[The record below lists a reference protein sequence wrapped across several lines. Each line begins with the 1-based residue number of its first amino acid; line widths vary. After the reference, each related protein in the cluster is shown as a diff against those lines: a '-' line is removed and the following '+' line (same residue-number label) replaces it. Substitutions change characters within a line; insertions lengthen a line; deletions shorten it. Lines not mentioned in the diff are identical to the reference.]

1 MKELYPKYCIIGAG
15 LSGLTSAYQLMM
27 QGESDFVILEG
38 RSQIG
43 GRIHTKDG
51 VDLGATWFQ
60 EYHTYLLQMLEVL
73 KLQKFPQYQEG
84 KNVLVYNTMTPAHYF
99 ESDPNA
105 PAANRL
111 AGGSIALIEALSE
124 KIRDT
129 VILNTQVLAIREE
142 GNKLVITTSEK
153 SYSPEKIIVAIPPQL
168 AANISYSPEIPESV
182 LKAMQQTHTWMSN
195 AIKVGITYASPF
207 WREKELSGTII
218 GQVGPVIELYDHS
231 DYKDQHFSLMGFV
244 NEGLRDV
251 SAELRKEKILVYL
264 EKYFGKEAQNY
275 LDYFEKDWSE
285 DPFTS
290 GENLKS
296 VYMGP
301 SYGNELFAK
310 KYMNNKVLFSSSE
323 TSPVYGGYLEGAVYS
338 GLRAAS
344 LILDNS

>member
-1 MKELYPKYCIIGAG
+1 MKKHKSKYCIIGAG
-15 LSGLTSAYQLMM
+15 LSGLTTAYQLMM

-43 GRIHTKDG
+43 GRVHTRDG

-60 EYHTYLLQMLEVL
+60 EYHTYLLEMLDVL
-73 KLQKFPQYQEG
+73 KLRKFPQYQEG
-84 KNVLVYNTMTPAHYF
+84 KNVLVYNTMAPAHYF

-124 KIRDT
+124 NMQDKIC
-129 VILNTQVLAIREE
+129 INTQVLEIREE
-142 GNKLVITTSEK
+142 GANLIITTTEK
-153 SYSPEKIIVAIPPQL
+153 CYSAEKVIVAIPPQL
-168 AANISYSPEIPESV
+168 AGNISYSPEIPESV
-182 LKAMQQTHTWMSN
+182 LKAMKQTHTWMSN
-195 AIKVGITYASPF
+195 SIKVGITYATPF

-218 GQVGPVIELYDHS
+218 GQVGPVIELYDHN
-231 DYKDQHFSLMGFV
+231 DYKDQKFRLMGFV
-244 NEGLRDV
+244 NESLRDV
-251 SAELRKEKILVYL
+251 SAALRKEKILEYI
-264 EKYFGKEAQNY
+264 EKYFGKEAGNY

-290 GENLKS
+290 NENLKS
-296 VYMGP
+296 LYMIP
-301 SYGNELFAK
+301 PYGNELFAK
-310 KYMNNKVLFSSSE
+310 KYMSNKLLFSSSE

-344 LILDNS
+344 LILGN